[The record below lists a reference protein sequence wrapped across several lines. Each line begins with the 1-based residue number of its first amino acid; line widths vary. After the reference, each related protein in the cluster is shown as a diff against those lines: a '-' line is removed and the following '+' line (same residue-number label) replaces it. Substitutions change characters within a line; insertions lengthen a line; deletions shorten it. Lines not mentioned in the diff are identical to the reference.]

1 MEIESVAQLT
11 FLRKSI
17 VSGAERER
25 DSGKLGERERSGERE
40 AAERERSG
48 EPVSQK

>member
-1 MEIESVAQLT
+1 
-11 FLRKSI
+11 

-25 DSGKLGERERSGERE
+25 GSGKSGERERSGERE

-48 EPVSQK
+48 ERMPAAHAPLTCSEIATMLHTV